1 MRSDLV
7 REYRMEDITLWLLF
21 SEEMSAEE
29 LSEMYALCSR
39 NRQEK
44 SDRIKFD
51 LKRRESIGAGYL
63 LSLLKNKFS
72 IEEEPVLLADGKPVF
87 QNGAVQFS
95 ISHSGGA
102 VLLAFGTK
110 PLGVDIEYVK
120 EVKLKIAERFFTGE
134 EYGWIAE
141 QEKERQKDVFCQIW
155 TGKEAVVKAAGGGL
169 TLPLDQFSV
178 LGKRVELLGERY
190 ELHQKKIENKE
201 KSLWISAA
209 QLITDERE

>member
-7 REYRMEDITLWLLF
+7 RECRMEDITLWLLF
-21 SEEMSAEE
+21 SEELSEEE
-29 LSEMYALCSR
+29 LAEMYALCCR
-39 NRQEK
+39 ERQEK
-44 SDRIKFD
+44 ADKLKVD
-51 LKRRESIGAGYL
+51 VKRRESIGAGYL

-87 QNGAVQFS
+87 RNGAIQFS

-110 PLGVDIEYVK
+110 TLGVDIEYVK